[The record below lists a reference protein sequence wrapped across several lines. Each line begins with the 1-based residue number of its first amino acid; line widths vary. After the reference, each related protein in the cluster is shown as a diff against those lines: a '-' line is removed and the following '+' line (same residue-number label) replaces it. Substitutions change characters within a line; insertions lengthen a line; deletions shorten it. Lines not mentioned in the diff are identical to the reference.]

1 MEKTTLRVRRREET
15 GTRVVRRLRRSGR
28 IPGIIYG
35 ADEEPQPIAIDAREF
50 QALVSLGLCENPLN
64 TIVVDDVYKSDRVTL
79 IRDVQ
84 HDPIRGGLTHIDL
97 VHIDLARE
105 IDVEVPLK
113 LIGTSAGVKMGGVLE
128 HRLYD
133 IEIRC
138 LPTAI
143 PDHFKLD
150 VSDLQIGDSAH
161 VRDLDLTG
169 FEVLSEPDRTI
180 VSIAAPRVLEE
191 EVVVEEAV
199 PAEPE
204 LVGRE
209 KEEEAEEEEGEKE
222 A

>member
-50 QALVSLGLCENPLN
+50 QALVSQGLSENTLI
-64 TIVVDDVYKSDRVTL
+64 TILLDDEDKSDRVTL

-143 PDHFKLD
+143 PDHFELD

-161 VRDLDLTG
+161 VSDLDLTG
-169 FEVLSEPDRTI
+169 FEVLTEPDRTI

-191 EVVVEEAV
+191 EVVVEEV
-199 PAEPE
+199 GPAEPE